1 MSVSNFENDQLIFLP
16 EDSHPVTP
24 VITGVWN
31 VLVVDDDEE
40 IHAVTRLALSDL
52 IVNDKTL
59 HFIHA
64 YSGEEALKIIA
75 EMGSSLA
82 IILLDVV
89 MENDDAGLM
98 VARKMREEMGIME
111 PRIILRTGQP
121 GYAPEEQIIKDY
133 DINDYKTKT
142 ELTRSKLVTTI
153 ISSLRAYQQL
163 LSVNQSR
170 IGLQKIIVSA
180 ANLMEEHSVK
190 NFCEGVVTQ
199 ISSLIGL
206 EAGGVVCAKAGSI
219 LDKDDDG
226 GVYVLGAAGEFATYI
241 NQQLENIRNAQI
253 VKFVGSCLRLKKH
266 IFEKDFSVLYLNS
279 SGYEAA
285 VYLQIGSEINP
296 VDKQLL
302 EVFLASISVGYENVN
317 LFHQLRTAAFK
328 DWLTKLPNRSEFINM
343 LDNLGEN
350 KTKNNNL
357 VVALV
362 DIDHFADINDG
373 LGQDVGNST
382 LLAVTKRLE
391 DTFLDFVQ
399 MGRIGSDVF
408 GLIGSEL
415 FVNPQRL
422 NEMFVPPFKA
432 GEHSIPLA
440 ASFGFCRL
448 DGDEQQKSGIAILKQ
463 SNIAL
468 NKAKKD
474 LNTNFEFYAPQ
485 MEEETITR
493 LNMIRQLTA
502 DFEAKKLELWYQP
515 QVDLVTEKIVGME
528 ALLRW
533 PTSDGNFVS
542 PAVFVPLAEYSG
554 LIIDIGIWVLE
565 EACRQLSEL
574 QAQGFRGLRM
584 AVNISMP
591 QFRDPK
597 FVNRVKT
604 IITEQGVEPDKIEL
618 EITESVVMHEPQIVI
633 ESLQEL
639 KRFGVKVAIDDFGT
653 GFSSMSYLQQLPLDR
668 LKVDRSFVSEITPG
682 KSAFIAE
689 TIVTLGNKLGLSTI
703 AEGVEKREQ
712 ASYMLKLG
720 CDEAQ
725 GYLFAKPMPYE
736 QLLEFL
742 ADQEK

>member
-1 MSVSNFENDQLIFLP
+1 MSSGNYENDELIFLSEDVHSSSP
-16 EDSHPVTP
+16 E
-24 VITGVWN
+24 ITGVWN

-40 IHAVTRLALSDL
+40 IHSVTRLALSDL
-52 IVNDKTL
+52 VVNDKSL
-59 HFIHA
+59 NFIHA
-64 YSGEEALKIIA
+64 YSGVEALKII
-75 EMGSSLA
+75 EDMGSTIA

-89 MENDDAGLM
+89 MESDDAGLN
-98 VARKMREEMGIME
+98 VAKIMREELKIME

-121 GYAPEEQIIKDY
+121 GYAPEEQVIKDY

-153 ISSLRAYQQL
+153 IASLRSYQQIL
-163 LSVNQSR
+163 TINQSR
-170 IGLQKIIVSA
+170 LGLQKIIVSA

-190 NFCEGVVTQ
+190 SFCEGVVTQ

-206 EAGGVVCAKAGSI
+206 EAGGVVCAKAGSV
-219 LDKDDDG
+219 LDIDDDG
-226 GVYVLGAAGEFATYI
+226 VYILGAAGEFAPYI
-241 NQQLENIRNAQI
+241 NEKLDNLHNTRI
-253 VKFVGSCLRLKKH
+253 VKFVNCCLQFKEH
-266 IFEKDFSVLYLNS
+266 IFEKEFSVLYLNS

-285 VYLQIGSEINP
+285 VYLQIGKEINSI
-296 VDKQLL
+296 DQQLL
-302 EVFLASISVGYENVN
+302 EVFLSSISVGYENVN

-343 LDNLGEN
+343 LDDCVVAKNKSEN
-350 KTKNNNL
+350 S

-362 DIDHFADINDG
+362 DINHFADINDG
-373 LGQDVGNST
+373 LGQDAGNST
-382 LLAVTKRLE
+382 LLAVTNRLE
-391 DTFLDFVQ
+391 ETFSDKVK

-408 GLIGSEL
+408 GLIGEEL
-415 FVNPQRL
+415 LVNPETL
-422 NEMFVPPFKA
+422 NEVFVAPFKA
-432 GEHSIPLA
+432 GEHTLPLA

-448 DGDEQQKSGIAILKQ
+448 NGKPQSGLNILKH

-468 NKAKKD
+468 NKAKKN
-474 LNTNFEFYAPQ
+474 LNTNFEYYAPE
-485 MEEETITR
+485 MEEETTWR
-493 LNMIRQLTA
+493 LEMIRQLAT
-502 DFEAKKLELWYQP
+502 DFQAKKLQLWYQP
-515 QVDLVTEKIVGME
+515 QVDLVTEQIVGME

-533 PTSDGNFVS
+533 PTSDGGFVS

-565 EACRQLSEL
+565 ESCRKLRAL
-574 QAQGFRGLRM
+574 TDQGLTGLRM

-591 QFRDPK
+591 QFRDPN
-597 FVNRVKT
+597 FIDSVKN
-604 IITEQGVEPDKIEL
+604 IITEFGVEPDRIEL
-618 EITESVVMHEPQIVI
+618 EITESVVMDEPQIVI
-633 ESLQEL
+633 EALQEL
-639 KRFGVKVAIDDFGT
+639 KLFGVKVAIDDFGT

-668 LKVDRSFVSEITPG
+668 LKVDRSFVNEIMPG

-742 ADQEK
+742 GSKK

>member
-1 MSVSNFENDQLIFLP
+1 MTPSKYENDELVFLS
-16 EDSHPVTP
+16 EDTP
-24 VITGVWN
+24 SDISEITGVWN

-40 IHAVTRLALSDL
+40 IHSVTRLALSDL
-52 IVNDKTL
+52 VLNDKNL

-64 YSGEEALKIIA
+64 YSGSEALKII
-75 EMGSSLA
+75 ESMGASIA

-89 MENDDAGLM
+89 MEADDAGLT
-98 VARKMREEMGIME
+98 VARIMREEMKILE

-121 GYAPEEQIIKDY
+121 GYAPEEQVIKDY

-153 ISSLRAYQQL
+153 IASLRSYQQI
-163 LSVNQSR
+163 LSINQSR
-170 IGLQKIIVSA
+170 QGLQKIIVSS
-180 ANLMEEHSVK
+180 ANLMEENSVK
-190 NFCEGVVTQ
+190 SFCEGVVTQ

-206 EAGGVVCAKAGSI
+206 EAGGIVCAKAGSV
-219 LDKDDDG
+219 LDKEDDG
-226 GVYVLGAAGEFATYI
+226 IYVLGAAGEFAPYI
-241 NQQLENIRNAQI
+241 SKSLENLHNAQI
-253 VKFVGSCLRLKKH
+253 VKFVNSCLQLKKH
-266 IFEKDFSVLYLNS
+266 IFEQEFSVLYINS
-279 SGYEAA
+279 SGYDAA
-285 VYLQIGSEINP
+285 VYLQIGSEIST
-296 VDKQLL
+296 VDQQLL
-302 EVFLASISVGYENVN
+302 EVFLSSISIGYENAN

-343 LDNLGEN
+343 LDGCSDAKN
-350 KTKNNNL
+350 KSL
-357 VVALV
+357 DSVVALI
-362 DIDHFADINDG
+362 DINHFADINDG

-382 LLAVTKRLE
+382 LLAVTQRLE
-391 DTFLDFVQ
+391 ETFLDKVK

-408 GLIGSEL
+408 GLIGPDF
-415 FVNPQRL
+415 FVNPQTL
-422 NEMFVPPFKA
+422 NEMFLAPFKG
-432 GEHSIPLA
+432 GEHTLPLS

-448 DGDEQQKSGIAILKQ
+448 DGKMQTGINILKH

-468 NKAKKD
+468 NQAKKS
-474 LNTNFEFYAPQ
+474 LNTNFAYYAPE
-485 MEEETITR
+485 MEAETTWR
-493 LNMIRQLTA
+493 LDTIRQLNR
-502 DFEAKKLELWYQP
+502 DLEAKRLQLWYQP
-515 QVDLVTEKIVGME
+515 QVNLVSEKIVGME

-533 PTSDGNFVS
+533 PMSDGSYIS
-542 PAVFVPLAEYSG
+542 PTVFVPLAEYSG

-565 EACRQLSEL
+565 ESCRKLNALSK
-574 QAQGFRGLRM
+574 QGYTGLRM

-591 QFRDPK
+591 QFRDPN
-597 FVNRVKT
+597 FVIRVKN
-604 IITEQGVEPDKIEL
+604 IITESAVAPDMIEL
-618 EITESVVMHEPQIVI
+618 EITESVVMDEPQIVI
-633 ESLQEL
+633 EALKEL

-668 LKVDRSFVSEITPG
+668 LKVDRSFVNEITPG

-712 ASYMLKLG
+712 ASYMLELG

-742 ADQEK
+742 LSQDQ